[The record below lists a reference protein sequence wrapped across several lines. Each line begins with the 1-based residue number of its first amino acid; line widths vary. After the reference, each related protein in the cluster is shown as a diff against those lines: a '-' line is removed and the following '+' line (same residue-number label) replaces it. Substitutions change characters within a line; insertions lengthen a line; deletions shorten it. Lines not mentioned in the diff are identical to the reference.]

1 MQEAHEMA
9 RIRIS
14 LLLCLALLA
23 TAASA
28 AAGTL
33 EERDA
38 PTAVSGIYSVTFDLN
53 ILSTL
58 PADSTITCRAR
69 IAPNPAGLNL
79 RNQPLA
85 AASVQTVG
93 LAAVTGSTAI
103 CAAEIPFSWTVA
115 NAANGVVLSYEID
128 VVSHAGGAPLLLKSL
143 ARQSISA
150 ALPAPGGNANLHF
163 NVVL

>member
-1 MQEAHEMA
+1 MA

-38 PTAVSGIYSVTFDLN
+38 PTAVSGIYSVTFNLS

-58 PADSTITCRAR
+58 PTNSTITCRAR
-69 IAPNPAGLNL
+69 IESNQAGRNL

-85 AASVQTVG
+85 AASAQTVG

-115 NAANGVVLSYEID
+115 NAAGGAVLSYEID
-128 VVSHAGGAPLLLKSL
+128 VVSHAGGAPLLLKRH
-143 ARQSISA
+143 ARQGISA
-150 ALPAPGGNANLHF
+150 TLPAPGGSANLRF